1 MEVGDERRK
10 HHRKKKKHKRD
21 RKNRSKRIGRSSGA
35 SSPVVITIH
44 TDTGHAPKRCCTNKQ
59 RACEPLTQ
67 GTTTLSDLSK
77 LHSS

>member
-21 RKNRSKRIGRSSGA
+21 RKNRSKRMGRSSGA

-44 TDTGHAPKRCCTNKQ
+44 TDTESADKATPPRDAATTNSEPVNPSHRAPTPCPT
-59 RACEPLTQ
+59 
-67 GTTTLSDLSK
+67 
-77 LHSS
+77 